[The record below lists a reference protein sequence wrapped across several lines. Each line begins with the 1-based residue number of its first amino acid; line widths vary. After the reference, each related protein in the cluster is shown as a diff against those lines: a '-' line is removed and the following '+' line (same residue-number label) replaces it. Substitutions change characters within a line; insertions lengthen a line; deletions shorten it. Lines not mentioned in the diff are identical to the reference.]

1 MLGVA
6 VQVMTLLAH
15 TFETGGC
22 MTRVLVVDDH
32 LFFRQT
38 LADLLD
44 MTDDLEVVGACSDG
58 TEVAD
63 AVAALQP
70 DVVVMDVRM
79 KEMSGIEA
87 AGVLQTQGAAARVLM
102 LSSDH
107 APSTRAAARSAG
119 AVGFLLKGN
128 RPAEML
134 EAVRQVARGGA
145 FWPDDAE

>member
-1 MLGVA
+1 
-6 VQVMTLLAH
+6 
-15 TFETGGC
+15 

-44 MTDDLEVVGACSDG
+44 MTDDLEVVGSCSDG
-58 TEVAD
+58 TEVAE

-70 DVVVMDVRM
+70 DVVLMDVRM

-87 AGVLQTQGAAARVLM
+87 AGVLQDQGATARVLI

-128 RPAEML
+128 KPTEVL
-134 EAVRQVARGGA
+134 DAVRAVASGEA
-145 FWPDDAE
+145 FWPDEAA